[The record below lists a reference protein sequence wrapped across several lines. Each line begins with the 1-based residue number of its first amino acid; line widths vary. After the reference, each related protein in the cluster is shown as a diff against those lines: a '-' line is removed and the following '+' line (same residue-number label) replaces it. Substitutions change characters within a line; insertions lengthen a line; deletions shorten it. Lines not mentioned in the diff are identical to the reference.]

1 MSEPSPQDV
10 ILRPVVTEESM
21 KGIDRGRYVFLVDRR
36 ATRTEIKRAV
46 EQVFHVKVARVNTV
60 ILPGKR
66 RRLRASEGRTPDR
79 KKAYV
84 ILRPGQ
90 KIDFF
95 EGLR

>member
-1 MSEPSPQDV
+1 
-10 ILRPVVTEESM
+10 M
-21 KGIDRGRYVFLVDRR
+21 KGIDQGRYVFLVDRR
-36 ATRTEIKRAV
+36 ATRTAVKRAV
-46 EQVFHVKVARVNTV
+46 EEAFHVKVERVNTV

-66 RRLRASEGRTPDR
+66 RRQRGAEGRTPDR

-84 ILRPGQ
+84 VLKPGQ